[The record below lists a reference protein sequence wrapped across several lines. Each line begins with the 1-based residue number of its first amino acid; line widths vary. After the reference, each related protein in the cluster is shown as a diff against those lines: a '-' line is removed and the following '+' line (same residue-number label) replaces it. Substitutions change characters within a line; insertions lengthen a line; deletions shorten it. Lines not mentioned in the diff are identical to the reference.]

1 MQGYQIYAT
10 ASINNC
16 TLIYLHASAPT
27 QALEVQDSPAW
38 PVVSPGHAMHSP
50 HPYPQSRH
58 RRR

>member
-10 ASINNC
+10 ASVNGC
-16 TLIYLHASAPT
+16 TLIYLHAIART
-27 QALEVQDSPAW
+27 QAMVDRISPDG
-38 PVVSPGHAMHSP
+38 PVVSPGHTMHSP